1 MKITPRPSPSNR
13 DSAQGMETMRHT
25 GLSLRLG
32 ALAPEL
38 STQLGESGLDKK
50 QIRQYQQDADAIT
63 RLSVRGYI
71 SESDARRFRQSLVMK
86 IERQVR
92 DGI

>member
-1 MKITPRPSPSNR
+1 MKKGSL
-13 DSAQGMETMRHT
+13 A
-25 GLSLRLG
+25 LRLG
-32 ALAPEL
+32 PLAPNL

-50 QIRQYQQDADAIT
+50 QVSQFQQDADAIT

-86 IERQVR
+86 IEKAASV
-92 DGI
+92 